1 MLRGAQYNYFN
12 PTLENERQRCA
23 NTLLRYNNA
32 CQLDSGVGKPEQQN
46 MLRKVFLP
54 SEDTT
59 HSFVASL
66 KGHEGSL
73 GPSVRI
79 EPGFDCTYG
88 YNIKMYDSVFIRKNT
103 PIDDSA
109 KSYNTGDEWLL
120 ATKRGAGDHFVIM
133 APMNRPLKIVGAGTL
148 KCIGP
153 SGSLGSDAC
162 RSSDA
167 TMLPQGWFQKV
178 VGTTVGRTV

>member
-109 KSYNTGDEWLL
+109 KVRSG
-120 ATKRGAGDHFVIM
+120 RGRGLERVLRF
-133 APMNRPLKIVGAGTL
+133 
-148 KCIGP
+148 
-153 SGSLGSDAC
+153 
-162 RSSDA
+162 
-167 TMLPQGWFQKV
+167 
-178 VGTTVGRTV
+178 